1 MDCPMKRR
9 YSWPLRALF
18 VALLLVLAAQLTL
31 PWLIRDYL
39 NDKLAEMGDYRG
51 HIADIDLA

>member
-1 MDCPMKRR
+1 MKRR